1 MTHEAVR
8 VIRDEHASLSA
19 MLQSLL
25 HMVRMG
31 PDASNGGSSPERYF
45 DVMRAMLF
53 YIDAFPEKNHHP
65 KESNLLF
72 PRLARAAPHL
82 MPTIEQLE
90 RDHMGGEMRVR
101 ELMHLLMAW
110 EYMGE
115 LHRAAFESEAQRYV
129 AFYLEHMKLEETA
142 LLPVAE
148 AVLADDDWRV
158 LDGAFASNSD
168 PLNYRLPR
176 DARFD
181 RLFTRIV
188 MRTPA
193 PLGLGDA

>member
-1 MTHEAVR
+1 MKHESMR
-8 VIRDEHASLSA
+8 VIFDEHANLSA
-19 MLQSLL
+19 MLQSLS
-25 HMVRMG
+25 HMVRVG
-31 PDASNGGSSPERYF
+31 PDAMVGCNREGYF
-45 DVMRAMLF
+45 DVLRAMLF

-90 RDHMGGEMRVR
+90 RDHISGEMRVR

-115 LHRAAFESEAQRYV
+115 LHRAAFETEAVRYV
-129 AFYLEHMKLEETA
+129 AFYLEHMRLEETA
-142 LLPVAE
+142 LLPIAE
-148 AVLADDDWRV
+148 QVLTDDDWKV
-158 LDGAFASNSD
+158 LDRAFSSHED
-168 PLNYRLPR
+168 PLSYRLPR
-176 DARFD
+176 DPKFD

-188 MRTPA
+188 LRAPA
-193 PLGLGDA
+193 PLGLGGK